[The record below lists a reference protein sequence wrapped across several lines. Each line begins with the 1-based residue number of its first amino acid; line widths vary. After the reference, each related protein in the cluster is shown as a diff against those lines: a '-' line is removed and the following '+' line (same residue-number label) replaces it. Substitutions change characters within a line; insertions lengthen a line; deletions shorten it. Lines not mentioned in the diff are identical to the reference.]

1 MRLLL
6 LIPVSLRV
14 SDVTLAAVVAMTVSF
29 VAGAVA
35 VAVAGVAD
43 VVDGVLSKK
52 VYTKNVCVFFLGLN
66 LKP

>member
-1 MRLLL
+1 MRLFL

-14 SDVTLAAVVAMTVSF
+14 SDVTLAAAVAMTVSF

-43 VVDGVLSKK
+43 VVDGV
-52 VYTKNVCVFFLGLN
+52 
-66 LKP
+66 